1 MSTGRDT
8 RNTPNIRQ
16 VLAAVSRVTE
26 KRLDAAQ
33 QQRLGGLPKLL
44 QDRIQSRIKG
54 LLRVSALKQLDYCS
68 QVNIDPMAFERLVL
82 AEQAAW
88 EAETG
93 QDALVRQLIQGGASL
108 SMLKT
113 LLGINSQTFSDIRKA
128 LGMDGTANTSPPM
141 DELGAANL
149 YREWEMIGKP
159 VTVEGFLHL
168 HQTSGQPY
176 RVLWGLVQD
185 WQNAIQQRG
194 TAKRK
199 AKG

>member
-1 MSTGRDT
+1 MNTEVDTGDT
-8 RNTPNIRQ
+8 AAIRQ
-16 VLAAVSRVTE
+16 VLAAVLDVTQ
-26 KRLDAAQ
+26 KRLDTAQ
-33 QQRLGGLPKLL
+33 RQRLGGLPHPL
-44 QDRIQSRIKG
+44 QDRIYNKIKE
-54 LLRVSALKQLDYCS
+54 LLKVSALKQLDYCF
-68 QVNIDPMAFERLVL
+68 QVNINPIAFERLVL
-82 AEQAAW
+82 AEQEAW

-93 QDALVRQLIQGGASL
+93 QGALVRQLIQGGASL

-113 LLGINSQTFSDIRKA
+113 LLGISSQTFSDIRKA

-185 WQNAIQQRG
+185 WQHAIQQRG